1 MNKLLVSCLLLAT
14 ISAAWADKLYVRNR
28 AYEGYVIGTLDNL
41 SAVEVD
47 ARDFAKALG
56 YDLDEVDGNWLFRP
70 QGNKEAPALTP
81 GAHKLYAGGSEVAYR
96 VEADRKLVKLA
107 ELARAL
113 GGRVMRH
120 SELGTIDFDV
130 VQGHKQET
138 GFDPKQFHL
147 IYYGADWAPAAK
159 LFKPVVV
166 EFDLKQIVPVIYV
179 DCMQPRAPVY
189 KNFIR
194 YFNGDKIPYVVL
206 LGPNGKVVKTWT
218 GYQDIGPWTTEIQRL
233 TGQKF

>member
-1 MNKLLVSCLLLAT
+1 M
-14 ISAAWADKLYVRNR
+14 
-28 AYEGYVIGTLDNL
+28 
-41 SAVEVD
+41 
-47 ARDFAKALG
+47 
-56 YDLDEVDGNWLFRP
+56 
-70 QGNKEAPALTP
+70 QG
-81 GAHKLYAGGSEVAYR
+81 
-96 VEADRKLVKLA
+96 
-107 ELARAL
+107 
-113 GGRVMRH
+113 
-120 SELGTIDFDV
+120 
-130 VQGHKQET
+130 QKQEE
-138 GFDPKQFHL
+138 GFDPKQYHL

-179 DCMQPRAPVY
+179 DCMQPRSPIY

-206 LGPNGKVVKTWT
+206 LGPNGKVAKTWT

>member
-1 MNKLLVSCLLLAT
+1 MKKLLLSCLLLT
-14 ISAAWADKLYVRNR
+14 SFSAAWADKLYVRNR
-28 AYEGYVIGTLDNL
+28 PYDGYVIGTLDNL
-41 SAVEVD
+41 SALEVD
-47 ARDFAKALG
+47 ARDIARALG
-56 YDLDEVDGNWLFRP
+56 YDLDDLDGNWVLRP
-70 QGNKEAPALTP
+70 HGSKDAPTVTS
-81 GAHKLYAGGSEVAYR
+81 GAHKLYAGGREIPYR
-96 VEADRKLVKLA
+96 LDVERKLVKLA
-107 ELARAL
+107 DLAEAI
-113 GGRVMRH
+113 GGRVLRH
-120 SELGTIDFDV
+120 TELGTVDFDV
-130 VQGHKQET
+130 VQGQKVEE
-138 GFDPKQFHL
+138 GFDPKQYHL

-159 LFKPVVV
+159 MFKPVVV

-218 GYQDIGPWTTEIQRL
+218 GYQDIGPWTTEIQKL